1 MGGGGGRAHCTAL
14 ELRGSTWGGRGDRSQ
29 KGWKCLGITTSSR
42 VKTLVIRTT
51 SPAFGRIPKPGP
63 QYLGL
68 KACCSGPLCP
78 ETSKAPIIQQ
88 SPQGGETERD
98 VLISWQPVVGW
109 VGMTQR
115 RAWEGSD
122 LTFGNIH
129 QPWGW
134 SNAATYI
141 LERWVMCHA
150 CQSSGSIWTMPS
162 MKCFNYWYSNE
173 VVRQLELVVFVG
185 PFSLD
190 RSILSLPFTYGVPN
204 HTNTTACWWDLSWDH
219 ITHCHRA
226 SLHPL
231 HLSSRSFRNSSLVNK
246 SVVKTS

>member
-1 MGGGGGRAHCTAL
+1 MGKAASRWGVEEAELTAQHWNSGAAPEEGG
-14 ELRGSTWGGRGDRSQ
+14 GDRSQ

-51 SPAFGRIPKPGP
+51 SPAFGKIPTPGP

-129 QPWGW
+129 QP
-134 SNAATYI
+134 
-141 LERWVMCHA
+141 
-150 CQSSGSIWTMPS
+150 
-162 MKCFNYWYSNE
+162 
-173 VVRQLELVVFVG
+173 
-185 PFSLD
+185 
-190 RSILSLPFTYGVPN
+190 
-204 HTNTTACWWDLSWDH
+204 
-219 ITHCHRA
+219 
-226 SLHPL
+226 
-231 HLSSRSFRNSSLVNK
+231 
-246 SVVKTS
+246 